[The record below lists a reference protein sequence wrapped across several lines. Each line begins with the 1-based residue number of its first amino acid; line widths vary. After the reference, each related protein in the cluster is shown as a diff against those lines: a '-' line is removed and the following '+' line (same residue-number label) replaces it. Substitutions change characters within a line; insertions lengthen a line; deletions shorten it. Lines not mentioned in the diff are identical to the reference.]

1 MSAAPTTP
9 TLTAQ
14 FKGNKAA
21 SLAAMHLFDSG
32 FTRDQL
38 QAIFPDPTPNTP
50 AAPATLILRPE
61 TRSAEARS
69 ILLQHGADLV

>member
-1 MSAAPTTP
+1 MPHPT
-9 TLTAQ
+9 AE

-21 SLAAMHLFDSG
+21 SLAATHLFDSG
-32 FTRDQL
+32 FTPDQL
-38 QAIFPDPTPNTP
+38 QAILPEPTPNTR
-50 AAPATLILRPE
+50 APAPTATLRPE

>member
-1 MSAAPTTP
+1 MSP

-38 QAIFPDPTPNTP
+38 QAIFPEPSPNTP
-50 AAPATLILRPE
+50 TATLILRPE
-61 TRSAEARS
+61 TRSAGARS